1 MTDGELMQ
9 SQRGCKLLMLGI
21 LVTNLVACQNS
32 SKQWLKEGD
41 AIRQTMQQNQ
51 AVANQTQTQVAET
64 ADADSAGNAKIY
76 QGQPLSA
83 KRVTQSRSNDAPKP
97 VASGGDIFLSFADTP
112 IADVVQMILGD
123 QLGKKYTIQPNVTG
137 SVSLSNQMGMN
148 KSDLIPTLSALLDSV
163 DAQLIETEGEYQV
176 VAGAKKKRVFT
187 GANLEIIPLRYIS
200 AEQFDK
206 LIRNYQVST
215 SVIQQGN
222 LIAVSGSKTKLAQVR
237 KVAKSFDVNWL
248 QGMSVAIF
256 PVENASAASVK
267 RELTALFGSQIDSK
281 VASAIRVVPI
291 ERTNSLLV
299 IAAQT
304 DYLKMVGDWVK
315 RLDQLGGNNQ
325 FYIYRVQNGKASDLA
340 KLIEAM
346 FGSPKQS
353 QSELTEPQQ
362 PTIKIS
368 NTPNDLRVVADES
381 SNSLI
386 ITGSPHY
393 FKQVRQAMLELDSA
407 PLQVLVEAKIME
419 LTLSDDLKYGIEW
432 YLQGSRANTQTTGSL
447 DFGTRGLG
455 VTAPGFSYVLERAGQ
470 VRAALNALAGDSRL
484 KVLSSPSLMVLNNQT
499 ASILVGDEVPV
510 PTRQVISNI
519 SPEAPTIN
527 EIEYRNTGILLTVT
541 PRVNSGGMVTMDINQ
556 EVSSVTRN
564 TVSQIDAPTIQ
575 QRQLNSTV
583 SIQSGQTVV
592 LGGLIR
598 EQQSLSDS
606 GVPVLKNLPGV
617 GKLFSTTNDNVLRTE
632 LVALIT
638 PRVINNRQD
647 TESITREYSEK
658 MLGLQPILLS
668 EL

>member
-1 MTDGELMQ
+1 MQ
-9 SQRGCKLLMLGI
+9 IERGWKLLLIGFF
-21 LVTNLVACQNS
+21 VVNLAACQNS
-32 SKQWLKEGD
+32 SKQWLKESEE
-41 AIRQTMQQNQ
+41 IRQTMQGQTAEVPSQQSGADKAIAEQ
-51 AVANQTQTQVAET
+51 AAQAQVYA
-64 ADADSAGNAKIY
+64 
-76 QGQPLSA
+76 GQPLA
-83 KRVTQSRSNDAPKP
+83 AQQVMQSKTAASPKP
-97 VASGGDIFLSFADTP
+97 VASGGDIFLNFADTP

-123 QLGKKYTIQPNVTG
+123 QLGLDYTIQPNVSG
-137 SVSLSNQMGMN
+137 NVSLSNQTGMN
-148 KSDLIPTLSALLDSV
+148 KSDLIPTLSALLSSV
-163 DAQLIETEGEYQV
+163 DAQLIKTEDQYQII
-176 VAGAKKKRVFT
+176 AGAKQKRVFA
-187 GANLEIIPLRYIS
+187 GGNLEIIPLRYIS
-200 AEQFDK
+200 AEQFEK
-206 LIRNYQVST
+206 IIKSYQVST
-215 SVIQQGN
+215 SVIKQGN
-222 LIAVSGSKTKLAQVR
+222 LIAVSGSKAKLAQVR

-248 QGMSVAIF
+248 KGMSVAIF
-256 PVENASAASVK
+256 PVENASVTSVK
-267 RELTALFGSQIDSK
+267 REISALFGNQIDSK
-281 VASAIRVVPI
+281 VASAVRVVTI
-291 ERTNSLLV
+291 ERSNSLLV

-304 DYLKMVGDWVK
+304 DYLKMVGEWVK
-315 RLDQLGGNNQ
+315 RLDHLGGDNQ

-340 KLIEAM
+340 KLVEAM
-346 FGSPKQS
+346 FGSPKQ
-353 QSELTEPQQ
+353 QQTELTNSRQ
-362 PTIKIS
+362 PAIKIS
-368 NTPNDLRVVADES
+368 NAPTNLRVVADES

-393 FKQVRQAMLELDSA
+393 FKQIRQAMIELDSA

-432 YLQGSRANTQTTGSL
+432 YLQGSRANTQTTSSL
-447 DFGTRGLG
+447 DFGARGLG
-455 VTAPGFSYVLERAGQ
+455 ITAPGFSYVLERAGQ

-606 GVPVLKNLPGV
+606 GVPVLKSLPGV